1 MNEASDL
8 PPSVTPGIGAR
19 LRDARESRGLTY
31 DAVAAELRIRPVILA
46 AMEREDHAALP
57 ERVYLLG
64 LLRTYARHLGL
75 DPAAVSAAWGGQG
88 STGTPEDPALAIR
101 GAGREGGAALNG
113 LRAALRSLFGLGVVG
128 IGVLAATAFLLIQLI
143 RFASPPG
150 LSVVSPSEEVLTL
163 SAETR
168 VAVIRG
174 TAGAGTLILIE
185 SGVGDSVTTEADAS
199 GIWSVEVP
207 LGGGRNEVD
216 ISALDPATGSSS
228 GEAVRRVFLVNLP
241 VSDAPRLDL
250 SSPTAGLR
258 VSGGAVPVALA
269 SDPNA
274 TVNATATD
282 TNGEEVLATFT
293 ANSNGT
299 IQGDLSLPAGFW
311 SIKFQATGPN
321 GTVSEVLREVEVVFA
336 GVTVIVTGSGSG
348 TWIRVWADGV
358 IDSSIGPT
366 GITLRDGESRTL
378 RGVTV
383 LDIRFGDPRGASVT
397 LNGRMLE
404 ALGTAG
410 VPEGWSF
417 RSDGRVL
424 GSTRK

>member
-1 MNEASDL
+1 
-8 PPSVTPGIGAR
+8 
-19 LRDARESRGLTY
+19 
-31 DAVAAELRIRPVILA
+31 
-46 AMEREDHAALP
+46 
-57 ERVYLLG
+57 
-64 LLRTYARHLGL
+64 
-75 DPAAVSAAWGGQG
+75 
-88 STGTPEDPALAIR
+88 
-101 GAGREGGAALNG
+101 LNG

>member
-128 IGVLAATAFLLIQLI
+128 LGVLAATAFLLIQLI

-336 GVTVIVTGSGSG
+336 GVTVTVTGSGSG

-383 LDIRFGDPRGASVT
+383 LDIRFGNPRGASVT